1 MFSQKEFLT
10 FPKGAVLK
18 FAIAVLAVI
27 GLPLVLTG
35 SSTSVLAQVRESTME
50 QRLNDNLRQLAEAKG
65 CDTERTSVQL
75 LLDAVLANN
84 VPVSKETGPIINEA
98 IARTSQELAKYAQQQ
113 GRCAEVQG
121 TALDVKY
128 LLDQVSEVA
137 RAVLPI
143 VEQCREGARI
153 DKEPC
158 SHLQRLLDE
167 EGGREVFEP
176 PPPTSP
182 PTNIIIKPGFSVK
195 LRGPFVPPYIREMK
209 EDVRVTNPIGPGL
222 CVVVFKETR
231 GLMLRLI
238 FVRMTVVA
246 DPWATPQLLRGT
258 LVPVW
263 ALQWVPSEYVKEW
276 NICNVAGTIKKTVT
290 QRVVQDVPLNYFW
303 RFYPK
308 DP

>member
-1 MFSQKEFLT
+1 MFSRKEFLT
-10 FPKGAVLK
+10 FSKGAILNL
-18 FAIAVLAVI
+18 AIVVLAVFVF
-27 GLPLVLTG
+27 PLTPAGG
-35 SSTSVLAQVRESTME
+35 SNAALAQVRQSTMG
-50 QRLNDNLRQLAEAKG
+50 QRLNDDLEHLAKVKDCGPETAI
-65 CDTERTSVQL
+65 VQL
-75 LLDAVLANN
+75 MNQAVTANM
-84 VPVSKETGPIINEA
+84 VPVSEETNQILA
-98 IARTSQELAKYAQQQ
+98 DTIARASDGLTNYIQQP
-113 GRCAEVQG
+113 GRCSEAQG
-121 TALDVKY
+121 MALDVKH
-128 LLDQVSEVA
+128 LLNQLGEVM
-137 RAVLPI
+137 RAALPI
-143 VEQCREGARI
+143 LKQCREGARI

-158 SHLQRLLDE
+158 SHLQPLLDE

-176 PPPTSP
+176 PSP
-182 PTNIIIKPGFSVK
+182 ASQANIIIRPGFSVK

-209 EDVRVTNPIGPGL
+209 EDVRVTNPIGPGQ

-238 FVRMTVVA
+238 FIRMTVVA

-258 LVPVW
+258 LIPVW